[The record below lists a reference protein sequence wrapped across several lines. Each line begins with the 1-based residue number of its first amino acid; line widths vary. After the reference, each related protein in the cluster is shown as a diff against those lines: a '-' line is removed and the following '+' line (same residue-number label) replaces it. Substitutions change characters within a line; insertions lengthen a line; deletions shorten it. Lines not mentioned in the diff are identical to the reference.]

1 MTRLNNCS
9 SISPHRNVVKPR
21 ESCIGG
27 GRRAGNSLR
36 RSIGRKRI
44 EATERAGE
52 SSHRQ
57 EFTNLEERWQ
67 TYLQS
72 DEFLTFHAVV
82 ESLLNLPP
90 TTELASQR
98 SDFELLIHLLDRLGH
113 SLSVKHVSKSY
124 RAQYS
129 PDVQLSGYLYSTLL
143 TAFTLLPSYTL
154 NGQEFYVSDTVLDQC
169 KSLQFIFEETCR
181 ELKRQFENLQPY
193 TLEHVRSD
201 VRRCLI
207 YFDRSWCRFEIPA
220 LEEIEAIHRQA
231 CRPLIEAIDVERA
244 LVQCESG
251 GGPSAATRGTGSG
264 GIPASAVLKM
274 RTEAQLS
281 KLLEKLC
288 ELNRLA
294 NVEGKGRSDMDIACL
309 LEAERISARPM
320 CTHLHHRRRREQH
333 GLPPR
338 GPLGE
343 SASSGSRSMPALSVH
358 GRCAAGGCAS
368 PVQVRVA
375 RSLLRN
381 LDRLRR
387 VLQRYGRCLYQLNSH
402 LANNP
407 DLVRALELFE
417 SAWERADKYLVQ
429 PGPRRLALATFSTIV
444 SVNEPG
450 FMSALD
456 TLDPEFLIASLP
468 RALLFCEMRRVIA
481 TASGHREERKSA
493 APRRPKGLK
502 KLEAADWQASSP
514 IEESA
519 EGANAASNL
528 PRPALDGANCNSAP
542 ISSLKRSQLARA
554 FLPAD
559 VEPMYNEAIATM
571 ERLPEARLTAIRTQL
586 ISPPEAMVASH
597 RGTASSSSRPASTVR
612 LPRMPTASSTGPRTP
627 CPPRMAVPN
636 ACRPAS
642 SLTTPVICGGF
653 QRQSGASLPPS
664 PLHNIAENS
673 AEPEVEE
680 DSDEEQDAAV
690 ARTMARIKSSDGCQN
705 KRPVLPTPRP
715 TASQVTPRLPSNS
728 AKPQEDPAERHVF
741 SSISTMALLLQR
753 EKPNEWNE
761 LIQVVLQ
768 GVMAM
773 RAPEATSAA
782 SARPLRRIDA
792 ARDP

>member
-9 SISPHRNVVKPR
+9 SISPHGNVAKPR
-21 ESCIGG
+21 DSCIGG
-27 GRRAGNSLR
+27 RRRGSKSLR
-36 RSIGRKRI
+36 RPIGRKRV
-44 EATERAGE
+44 EATEPGE

-90 TTELASQR
+90 TSQLASQR

-113 SLSVKHVSKSY
+113 ALSVKHVSKSY

-169 KSLQFIFEETCR
+169 KSLQFIFEETCC

-201 VRRCLI
+201 ARRCLI

-251 GGPSAATRGTGSG
+251 GGQSAATRGTGNG
-264 GIPASAVLKM
+264 GIPASTALKI
-274 RTEAQLS
+274 RTEVQLS

-294 NVEGKGRSDMDIACL
+294 NIEGKGRSDLDIACL

-333 GLPPR
+333 GGAGLPPR
-338 GPLGE
+338 GVIRE
-343 SASSGSRSMPALSVH
+343 SSSGGSRSMPALSVH

-368 PVQVRVA
+368 PVLVKVA
-375 RSLLRN
+375 RALLRS
-381 LDRLRR
+381 LTRLRR

-407 DLVRALELFE
+407 DLVHGLELFE

-429 PGPRRLALATFSTIV
+429 PGPRRLALVTFSTII
-444 SVNEPG
+444 SVTEPG
-450 FMSALD
+450 FLSALD

-468 RALLFCEMRRVIA
+468 RALLFCELRRVIA
-481 TASGHREERKSA
+481 IASGHREG
-493 APRRPKGLK
+493 RRSVGPKRSKGLK
-502 KLEAADWQASSP
+502 KPNAASWQAAGA
-514 IEESA
+514 IEESV
-519 EGANAASNL
+519 EEANAASNL
-528 PRPALDGANCNSAP
+528 PRPVLDGASCNAAS
-542 ISSLKRSQLARA
+542 ISSFKLSQLARA

-559 VEPMYNEAIATM
+559 VEPMYNEAVATM
-571 ERLPEARLTAIRTQL
+571 ERLPEARLTAIRTL
-586 ISPPEAMVASH
+586 LVSPPEAIVASY
-597 RGTASSSSRPASTVR
+597 RGGGSSSSRPASTVR
-612 LPRMPTASSTGPRTP
+612 PPRMPRASSAGPRTP

-636 ACRPAS
+636 ASRPATS
-642 SLTTPVICGGF
+642 KVAPVICGV
-653 QRQSGASLPPS
+653 QRQAGASLPPS
-664 PLHNIAENS
+664 PLHDI
-673 AEPEVEE
+673 AEPEEEE

-690 ARTMARIKSSDGCQN
+690 ARTMASIKSADGCQN
-705 KRPVLPTPRP
+705 KLRLLPTPHP
-715 TASQVTPRLPSNS
+715 AASQVTPRPPLNS
-728 AKPQEDPAERHVF
+728 AKPQEDPAERHVIA
-741 SSISTMALLLQR
+741 SISTMALLLQR
-753 EKPNEWNE
+753 EKPNDWNE

-773 RAPEATSAA
+773 RCHEATSAT
-782 SARPLRRIDA
+782 SARPLRQIDA
-792 ARDP
+792 ARDS